1 MSERGEAFLDAVRVA
16 VATIADLPPEQRI
29 EALNAATAVLAAAHP
44 IQDPVSAVHW
54 VPADQVVANDYNPNT
69 VAPPEMEL
77 LRVSIAADGYTQPI
91 VCYHDT
97 DADRYV
103 VVDGF
108 HRNRVGKED
117 AEIRERVLGH
127 LPVVVIDKPLPE
139 RIASTIRHNRARG
152 THGIQPMAQ
161 IVEELYFRGWS
172 DKRIG
177 EELGM
182 TKDEV
187 LRLKQFRGL
196 AALFADRPFSKSW
209 EWEEGE
215 DGGEPELADAGAG
228 QAGGTVG

>member
-1 MSERGEAFLDAVRVA
+1 MSAPAEDFLAAIRAA
-16 VATIADLPPEQRI
+16 VALLADLPPGERI
-29 EALNAATAVLAAAHP
+29 DALNAAGAVLAEANP
-44 IQDPVSAVHW
+44 IQAPVGAVRW
-54 VPADQVVANDYNPNT
+54 VEAEEVVANDYNPNQ

-91 VCYHDT
+91 VCYRDD
-97 DADRYV
+97 DASRYV

-108 HRNRVGKED
+108 HRNRIGKED
-117 AEIRERVLGH
+117 PEIRQRVMGR

-152 THGIQPMAQ
+152 THAIQPMAQ

-177 EELGM
+177 QELGM
-182 TKDEV
+182 DKDEV

-196 AALFADRPFSKSW
+196 AALFATRPFSPSW
-209 EWEEGE
+209 TLEADAEGE
-215 DGGEPELADAGAG
+215 TGGVEDVGPTEGA
-228 QAGGTVG
+228 VG

>member
-1 MSERGEAFLDAVRVA
+1 MGERGETFVAAVRAA
-16 VATIADLPPEQRI
+16 VATIADLPAEERI
-29 EALNAATAVLAAAHP
+29 EALNAAVQVLAEAHP
-44 IQDPVSAVHW
+44 IHDPVSAVRW

-91 VCYHDT
+91 VCYHDAE
-97 DADRYV
+97 ADRYV

-117 AEIRERVLGH
+117 PEVRERVLGH

-182 TKDEV
+182 AKDEV

-196 AALFADRPFSKSW
+196 AALFAGRPFSKSW
-209 EWEEGE
+209 EWGEGDR
-215 DGGEPELADAGAG
+215 DGGEPELAGTG
-228 QAGGTVG
+228 PTGGTVG